1 MGKKYFPFV
10 SDSTTPIHRI
20 RKSKTMPVEEEMM
33 CVIHWFQSWSDL
45 HKNDFMKDLIEKA
58 VPSKVSTL
66 FDAMETLNVK
76 DKPPS
81 IFKCQI
87 KLFDQWFGGWTDHER
102 NVFMQKLELV
112 DVDFVGKFNAEVAAT
127 SGQP

>member
-1 MGKKYFPFV
+1 
-10 SDSTTPIHRI
+10 
-20 RKSKTMPVEEEMM
+20 MPVEEEMM